1 MISKLLYLLSTSQKK
16 TAYSLIF
23 VILIMAL
30 LELTGIA
37 SIMPFIALLTNPD
50 IIESNSILKNLY
62 EI

>member
-1 MISKLLYLLSTSQKK
+1 MISKLLYLLSQLVKK

-37 SIMPFIALLTNPD
+37 SIMPFIA
-50 IIESNSILKNLY
+50 Y
-62 EI
+62 